1 MFAKGS
7 YPEKKPATIGTLDI
21 GYFFLVNFLEG
32 GQLAKKTEGG
42 GQGNLDNVQIEAD
55 FFLGYLP

>member
-7 YPEKKPATIGTLDI
+7 YPEKKSATIGTLDI
-21 GYFFLVNFLEG
+21 QKYFLVKFLLG

-42 GQGNLDNVQIEAD
+42 GQGNFDNVQIEAD
-55 FFLGYLP
+55 FFSGYLP